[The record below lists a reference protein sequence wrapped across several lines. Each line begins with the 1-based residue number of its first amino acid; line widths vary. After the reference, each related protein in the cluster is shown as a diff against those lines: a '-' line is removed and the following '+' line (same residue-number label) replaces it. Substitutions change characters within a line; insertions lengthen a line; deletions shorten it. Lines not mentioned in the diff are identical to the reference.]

1 MEKETDDLKIDFM
14 YINVH
19 SDLMSKGP
27 SEREGQIE
35 IKKAVSKRKPVP
47 RPKRAEVA
55 DTDTDTDLSLNLFI
69 IILYFLCE

>member
-1 MEKETDDLKIDFM
+1 MEKKTDDLKIDFI

-35 IKKAVSKRKPVP
+35 IKIAISKQKPVP

-55 DTDTDTDLSLNLFI
+55 DADTDLSLFVH
-69 IILYFLCE
+69 YYLCE